1 MSTLTANLP
10 TAVHDLHLQLQGRM
24 VSFAGYQLPVQY
36 PLGLVAEHRHTREA
50 AGWFDIS
57 HMGQFEIAG
66 PQAAQALARVL
77 PIDTLGLRV
86 GQQKYALLLQADGGI
101 LDDLMVF
108 RRASGFWLVVNGAC
122 KHQDWAHLSQHLT
135 QPGVTLTH
143 RVDRSLFALQGPQSA
158 AVLARLVPGVEAL
171 VFMTGGEWPWQGAD
185 LIITRSGYTGED
197 GFEISVPNDHAL
209 ALARALLAQ
218 PEVQAVGLGARNS
231 LRLEAGLPLYGQ
243 DLNPSFT
250 PLAAQLQWS
259 IPKVRRTGGEHA
271 GGFIG
276 AERVL
281 AELSGQ
287 LAPARVRVT
296 MQAQERVPVREPAAL
311 EDAHGQVIGQITSG
325 LLSPS
330 RDVAIAMAW
339 VDAGFAATPGP
350 CWAIVRQRR
359 VPMQIVPSPFVPHR
373 YHRG

>member
-1 MSTLTANLP
+1 MSSLAANLP

-77 PIDTLGLRV
+77 PIDTWGLRV

-135 QPGVTLTH
+135 QTGVTLTH

-171 VFMTGGEWPWQGAD
+171 VFMTGGEWQWQGAD

-209 ALARALLAQ
+209 ALARAVLAQ

-259 IPKVRRTGGEHA
+259 TA
-271 GGFIG
+271 GHRG
-276 AERVL
+276 
-281 AELSGQ
+281 
-287 LAPARVRVT
+287 P
-296 MQAQERVPVREPAAL
+296 VPVTAP
-311 EDAHGQVIGQITSG
+311 SG
-325 LLSPS
+325 YW
-330 RDVAIAMAW
+330 AW
-339 VDAGFAATPGP
+339 
-350 CWAIVRQRR
+350 
-359 VPMQIVPSPFVPHR
+359 
-373 YHRG
+373 RGNSE